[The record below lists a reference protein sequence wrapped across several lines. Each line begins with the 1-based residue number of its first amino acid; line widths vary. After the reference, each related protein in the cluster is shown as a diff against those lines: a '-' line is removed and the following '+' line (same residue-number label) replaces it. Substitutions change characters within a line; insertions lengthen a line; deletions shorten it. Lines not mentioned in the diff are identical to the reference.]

1 MLQFFVG
8 SWGVASM
15 ACAPAPTPSP
25 PVVGSSRRRLVAG
38 DAPPPFARAACWG
51 PRGGIALRPR
61 LKGDGSVIKRLLSS
75 LSFERVWRAPTSSEG
90 VAHRLKVP
98 AIALAST

>member
-1 MLQFFVG
+1 MLHLFGLVG
-8 SWGVASM
+8 GCVV
-15 ACAPAPTPSP
+15 ACAPAPRRCP
-25 PVVGSSRRRLVAG
+25 PVAGSSRRRLVAG